1 MGREAEAHSMKEEI
15 LSIIEKRQ
23 PDDVTDTNASSSTP
37 TNPPPTPTS
46 AKASL
51 EEDEDVS
58 TLPEKKEVKK
68 EVVFTHPP
76 HMRAANRKKRP
87 LS

>member
-23 PDDVTDTNASSSTP
+23 SDDVTSNTSSSTP

-58 TLPEKKEVKK
+58 ALPEKKEVKK